1 MCPARPIRQR
11 SAASSKGVM
20 VSAYENRV
28 ALTHRV
34 TDAAAEVW
42 VIDPHPIVRAGIRSQ
57 LGQGGF
63 SVGWEGSGLP
73 NGDAVPG
80 GRVPDMVIVDASL
93 GAEAIGSLKERFPDA
108 HTIVFAEQ
116 AELGSLAAAFHA
128 GADGY
133 VLKSIS
139 SGALL
144 DSLRLVLHGE
154 KVFPSSLCDLIGK
167 FRGGIADVSSRE
179 ARVGNVWLSER
190 ELAIL
195 HGLAQGYTNK
205 RIANGIGITEA
216 TVKVNLKSVLRKLGL
231 SNRTQVAIWAIQNQ
245 LFDALSPGHLVQGM
259 AALKPEALQ

>member
-1 MCPARPIRQR
+1 
-11 SAASSKGVM
+11 M

-28 ALTHRV
+28 ALAHRV
-34 TDAAAEVW
+34 TDATAEVW

-63 SVGWEGSGLP
+63 CVGWEGGDLP
-73 NGDAVPG
+73 DGEGAPS
-80 GRVPDMVIVDASL
+80 GRVPDIVIVDASL
-93 GAEAIGSLKERFPDA
+93 GAEAVGSLKQRFPDA
-108 HTIVFAEQ
+108 RAIVFAEQ
-116 AELGSLAAAFHA
+116 AEIGRLAAAFAA

-133 VLKSIS
+133 MLKSIS

-154 KVFPSSLCDLIGK
+154 KVFPRTLCGLIGQ
-167 FRGGIADVSSRE
+167 FRSGIADTPSRE
-179 ARVGNVWLSER
+179 TRVGNVWLSER

-195 HGLAQGYTNK
+195 HGLAQGHTNK

-245 LFDALSPGHLVQGM
+245 LFDALSPEHLVQGVV
-259 AALKPEALQ
+259 APKAEALQ